1 MKGINGL
8 VDCFANRCGA
18 CTAALDAF
26 LGVFALAGAL
36 STEQFGSNYG
46 KHILAGCQLPVVLI
60 ASIIGAWI
68 TFRQKKLQLANILTS
83 IPVVYVIPGLI
94 AWLLNF

>member
-1 MKGINGL
+1 MVWLIVSQIVTVL
-8 VDCFANRCGA
+8 
-18 CTAALDAF
+18 ALLPWTLF
-26 LGVFALAGAL
+26 LGAFALAAAL